1 MKHERKFRNHED
13 DWYQERRDRE
23 RKKSRG
29 KRREANVYDDY
40 IGDDLGEDI
49 PEEPTVQQPAKPTKP
64 QTPTFQYNDSTTI
77 EVKNYRIDLSRV
89 KAISKEETTYNGR
102 RSYGIRFD
110 FMGKNGYGRDVW
122 YGTNSGQRDE
132 EYSKYLAIWN
142 SIPKAN

>member
-1 MKHERKFRNHED
+1 MKHERKFRDHED
-13 DWYQERRDRE
+13 DWYKERRDRGQ
-23 RKKSRG
+23 KKPRG
-29 KRREANVYDDY
+29 KRREGNFYDDY
-40 IGDDLGEDI
+40 IGDDLREDI
-49 PEEPTVQQPAKPTKP
+49 LEEPTIQQPAKPTKP
-64 QTPTFQYNDSTTI
+64 QTPNFQYNDSTTI

-142 SIPKAN
+142 STPKAN